1 MESSL
6 ARSNISKWNH
16 LDYERST
23 SMDSIGP
30 LLAGRRSSRHGSS
43 EMGDCIF
50 SSMRHF
56 LQLADQL
63 LGEFVRY

>member
-6 ARSNISKWNH
+6 ARSNVSKWNH
-16 LDYERST
+16 LGYARST
-23 SMDSIGP
+23 TMDSIGP

-43 EMGDCIF
+43 ETGDCIF

>member
-6 ARSNISKWNH
+6 ARSNVSKWNY
-16 LDYERST
+16 LVYARST
-23 SMDSIGP
+23 LMDSTGP
-30 LLAGRRSSRHGSS
+30 LLAGRRSSKHGSS

-56 LQLADQL
+56 LQLVNQL